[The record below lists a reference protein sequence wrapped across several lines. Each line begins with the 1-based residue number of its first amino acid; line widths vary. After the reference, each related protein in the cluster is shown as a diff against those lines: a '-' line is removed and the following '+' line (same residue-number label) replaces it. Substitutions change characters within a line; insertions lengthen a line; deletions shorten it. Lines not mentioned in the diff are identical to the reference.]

1 MQPCNHEEAD
11 NRLFLHTKDI
21 SNKCIKK
28 AIIVTVDIDVIIIT
42 LYHYFDSNLEKLWF
56 GIGVGKHKRWL
67 SIHQYA
73 KNLGESIS
81 CALPFWNF
89 TGCDTVS
96 SFSGRGKKTGIHGH
110 PTLRLSRH
118 LLRLLHPFFVF

>member
-73 KNLGESIS
+73 KNLKI
-81 CALPFWNF
+81 
-89 TGCDTVS
+89 
-96 SFSGRGKKTGIHGH
+96 
-110 PTLRLSRH
+110 
-118 LLRLLHPFFVF
+118 RLLYYFQLLSSNSKTFSFEFSSQECLNTEILVP